1 MRRVFALDEAR
12 FGLKVRHRRRWCPF
26 GDRPPWLHADRYQWF
41 WLYVAVEPTTGE
53 SVVLYLP
60 HTDGICLERFLQE
73 VRRAVPEEE
82 PLALVLDGSGSHT
95 SQHIRWPAGMHRL
108 PLPRYSP
115 ELNPPERWFEELR
128 KSLANRIFDTLTD
141 LETALT
147 ETLRPYWDNPA
158 QLVQL
163 IAFPWWRDAV
173 QSITSQ

>member
-26 GDRPPWLHADRYQWF
+26 GARPPWIHADQYKWF
-41 WLYVAVEPTTGE
+41 WLYVAVEPATGA

-60 HTDGICLERFLQE
+60 RADGLCLERFLQE
-73 VRRAVPEEE
+73 IRRAVPDE
-82 PLALVLDGSGSHT
+82 PLALVLDSSGSHT
-95 SQHIRWPAGMHRL
+95 NQRLRWPAGVQPL

-128 KSLANRIFDTLTD
+128 RSLANQVFDTIAE

-147 ETLRPYWDNPA
+147 ETLRRYWEDPA
-158 QLVQL
+158 KLVQL
-163 IAFPWWRDAV
+163 TAFPWWQEAV
-173 QSITSQ
+173 QSITPS